1 MGGGDARS
9 PWVLLHADAA
19 SPSFSSRC
27 PKLVPKPPAR
37 APRGAPVLPCPAGA
51 PQKRAGGWQVM
62 PSHPLLS
69 QQHFAAL
76 TSHPLPKMGKKKKGP
91 SQGLPPAPEDGL
103 PDPEGNTQNLAGA
116 QKAKKPQITGI
127 SAGAQPA
134 LAAAQLSSPP
144 GRPPAVGSCRGRH
157 PLCATQTELGPPHK
171 CWGTLKPPRVF
182 FLPALLQGKR
192 EAGLGRAVLTTE
204 ARAPFLW
211 DRAPMCRGYKYQ
223 RARGT
228 SEADPL

>member
-1 MGGGDARS
+1 MGAAPRWCCFSVLLQPVPKVGAKTSCPRSPGSSGAAMPSWCPPKAGRGVAGDALS
-9 PWVLLHADAA
+9 SASVSAA
-19 SPSFSSRC
+19 FCCSDLAST
-27 PKLVPKPPAR
+27 PKN
-37 APRGAPVLPCPAGA
+37 
-51 PQKRAGGWQVM
+51 
-62 PSHPLLS
+62 
-69 QQHFAAL
+69 
-76 TSHPLPKMGKKKKGP
+76 GKKKKGP
-91 SQGLPPAPEDGL
+91 SQGVPPAPEDGL

-144 GRPPAVGSCRGRH
+144 GKPPAVGSCRGQH

-171 CWGTLKPPRVF
+171 CWGTPKPPRVF

-223 RARGT
+223 RAHGT